1 MALLELTKDASNLR
15 VQSLLADLTSAAIV
29 SNSGAHWQ
37 DEAVDKEAMSTS
49 TRETAVAL
57 AALIRVQ
64 ADHPLVE
71 GAARWL
77 MVARREGRW
86 ETTQETA
93 LSMLALTDLMAAR
106 GELKADYAYQVQA
119 NGRVL
124 AEEDVDVLGLTDS
137 TKVVVPMQDLR
148 IGEDNE
154 VLIARSPQDAAGR
167 LYYTMH
173 LHYFPPATEVEAA
186 NNGLAVAR
194 EYLSADGG
202 EQGIRSATIGDLVKV
217 RLTVVAPTDLHYVVV
232 EDFLPAGLEPMDAS
246 LRTTSQEVRD
256 LLQQEQARSAAANYE
271 TYRWW
276 GYPRSYFSHV
286 DMRDNRVALF
296 ADYLPRGVHEYVY
309 FLQATTAGQYNV
321 LPARG
326 YEMYF
331 PEVWGRTDGGTF
343 SVTP

>member
-1 MALLELTKDASNLR
+1 
-15 VQSLLADLTSAAIV
+15 
-29 SNSGAHWQ
+29 
-37 DEAVDKEAMSTS
+37 
-49 TRETAVAL
+49 
-57 AALIRVQ
+57 
-64 ADHPLVE
+64 
-71 GAARWL
+71 

-93 LSMLALTDLMAAR
+93 LSMLALTDVMAAR

-124 AEEDVDVLGLTDS
+124 AEEDIDALGLAES
-137 TKVVVPMQDLR
+137 TRVVVPMQDLR
-148 IGEDNE
+148 LGEDNE

-173 LHYFPPATEVEAA
+173 LRYFPPATEIEAA

-194 EYLSADGG
+194 EYLPADGG
-202 EQGIRSATIGDLVKV
+202 EQAIHSATVGDLVKV

-232 EDFLPAGLEPMDAS
+232 EDFLPAGLEPVDAS
-246 LRTTSQEVRD
+246 LRTTSQEVRERLELEQR
-256 LLQQEQARSAAANYE
+256 LLADANYE

-276 GYPRSYFSHV
+276 GYLTSYFGHV

-296 ADYLPRGVHEYVY
+296 ATYLPQGVHQYVY
-309 FLQATTAGQYNV
+309 FLQATTSGEYNV

-343 SVTP
+343 TVTP

>member
-1 MALLELTKDASNLR
+1 
-15 VQSLLADLTSAAIV
+15 
-29 SNSGAHWQ
+29 
-37 DEAVDKEAMSTS
+37 
-49 TRETAVAL
+49 
-57 AALIRVQ
+57 
-64 ADHPLVE
+64 
-71 GAARWL
+71 
-77 MVARREGRW
+77 
-86 ETTQETA
+86 
-93 LSMLALTDLMAAR
+93 MLALTDLMAAR

-148 IGEDNE
+148 VGEENE

-173 LHYFPPATEVEAA
+173 LRYFPPATEVEAA

-194 EYLSADGG
+194 EFLPADGG
-202 EQGIRSATIGDLVKV
+202 EQGIHSAAVGDLVKV
-217 RLTVVAPTDLHYVVV
+217 RLTIVAPTDLHYVVV
-232 EDFLPAGLEPMDAS
+232 EDFLPAGLEPVDAS

-256 LLQQEQARSAAANYE
+256 RMQQEQQELAEANYGA
-271 TYRWW
+271 YRWW
-276 GYPRSYFSHV
+276 GYPQSYFSHV

-296 ADYLPRGVHEYVY
+296 ADFLPQGVHQYVY
-309 FLQATTAGQYNV
+309 FLQATTSGEYNV

-343 SVTP
+343 NVTSGS